1 MVGDI
6 LTKVDRMSMLNS
18 LEVRVPM
25 LDHEFIEWVT
35 GLPPEWKL
43 RGSTQKY
50 ILRKLAERVGVPFE
64 ALNRP
69 KQGFALP
76 LVHWMGHELKE
87 VLMILLE
94 PRSLQRGYFKA
105 SGIRLLMNDHLQR
118 GRDVTARIWRLLMF
132 ELWHR
137 NFLETFTKPAGLFS
151 QPLVA
156 DSRPNA
162 AVPSLSASTLAI
174 APSAE

>member
-1 MVGDI
+1 
-6 LTKVDRMSMLNS
+6 
-18 LEVRVPM
+18 
-25 LDHEFIEWVT
+25 
-35 GLPPEWKL
+35 
-43 RGSTQKY
+43 
-50 ILRKLAERVGVPFE
+50 
-64 ALNRP
+64 
-69 KQGFALP
+69 
-76 LVHWMGHELKE
+76 MGHELKE

-94 PRSLQRGYFKA
+94 PRSLQRGYFEA

-162 AVPSLSASTLAI
+162 AVPSLSASTLAV